1 MSPRGYRLLFWLGLI
16 LIAIIALG
24 IVQSILLPFAAGVV
38 LAFVLS
44 PAVAQLER
52 WGVRRSLAALAV
64 LVAFLIGVVLV
75 FVILVPLIQNQVV
88 QLIAKVPALV
98 SFLQDQTKW
107 AMGLLEQRLPKEQ
120 MDKLQDL
127 ISTKLGEAVAWIAT
141 LFQSLITSSI
151 AILNILSLVIIAP
164 IVTFFLM
171 RDWELIVARLDD
183 LVPRQSL
190 ATVRAQARAVSDTLV
205 GFIHG
210 QALVCLFLAI
220 YYGMTLSLLAH
231 LDSGLA
237 LGLLI
242 GVLAVIP
249 MLGAAVGFV
258 LALGLAATQYGTW
271 TSILTVMAIFAIGQL
286 IEGNFLTPKLVGDR
300 IRLHPVWVIF
310 ALFAGA
316 TLFGFVGVLFAVPAA
331 AVIGVLVRFAVSR
344 YRGSSIYDDRQSAA
358 PRGLTPDQ

>member
-16 LIAIIALG
+16 LIVLIALG
-24 IVQSILLPFAAGVV
+24 MVQGILLPFAAGVV
-38 LAFVLS
+38 LAFILS
-44 PAVAQLER
+44 PAVARLER
-52 WGVRRSLAALAV
+52 WGIRRSLASFAILA
-64 LVAFLIGVVLV
+64 AFLIGLVLV
-75 FVILVPLIQNQVV
+75 LVVLVPLIQNQIV
-88 QLIAKVPALV
+88 QLVGKVPALIT
-98 SFLQDQTKW
+98 FLQEQNKRLT
-107 AMGLLEQRLPKEQ
+107 GLLQQQLPKEQ

-127 ISTKLGEAVAWIAT
+127 VNGKLAEAVGWVAT
-141 LFQSLITSSI
+141 LLQSLITSSI
-151 AILNILSLVIIAP
+151 AVLNIVSLVVITP
-164 IVTFFLM
+164 IVTFLLM
-171 RDWELIVARLDD
+171 RDWETLVTLIDD

-190 ATVRAQARAVSDTLV
+190 PTVRAQARAVSDTLV

-210 QALVCLFLAI
+210 QALVCLILAV
-220 YYGMTLSLLAH
+220 YYGTTLSFAQ

-249 MLGAAVGFV
+249 MLGAALGFV

-271 TSILTVMAIFAIGQL
+271 TALLTVVAIFAVGQV

-310 ALFAGA
+310 ALVAGA
-316 TLFGFVGVLFAVPAA
+316 SLFGFVGVLFAVPAA

-344 YRGSSIYDDRQSAA
+344 YRRSTIYDPRQPEA
-358 PRGLTPDQ
+358 PRGLTPYQ

>member
-1 MSPRGYRLLFWLGLI
+1 MSPRGYRLLFWLGFI
-16 LIAIIALG
+16 LITIIALG
-24 IVQSILLPFAAGVV
+24 MVQSILLPFAAGVV

-44 PAVAQLER
+44 PAVARLER
-52 WGVRRSLAALAV
+52 WGIRRSLAALAV
-64 LVAFLIGVVLV
+64 LIVFLIGVVLV
-75 FVILVPLIQNQVV
+75 FVVLVPLIQNQVV

-98 SFLQDQTKW
+98 AFLQEQTKW
-107 AMGLLEQRLPKEQ
+107 LMGLLQQRLPKDQ

-127 ISTKLGEAVAWIAT
+127 VNTKLGEAVAWIAT

-151 AILNILSLVIIAP
+151 AVLNIVSLVVITP
-164 IVTFFLM
+164 IVTFLLM
-171 RDWELIVARLDD
+171 RDWETMVAVIDD
-183 LVPRQSL
+183 LAPRQSL
-190 ATVRAQARAVSDTLV
+190 GTVRAQARAVSDTLV
-205 GFIHG
+205 GFVHG
-210 QALVCLFLAI
+210 QALVCLILAI
-220 YYGMTLSLLAH
+220 YYGITLSFVGR

-249 MLGAAVGFV
+249 FLGATLGFV

-271 TSILTVMAIFAIGQL
+271 TAILTVVGIFAVGQV

-316 TLFGFVGVLFAVPAA
+316 SLFGFVGVLFAVPAA
-331 AVIGVLVRFAVSR
+331 AVIGVLVRFAVGR
-344 YRGSSIYDDRQSAA
+344 YRHSALYDPTQPAA
-358 PRGLTPDQ
+358 GRGLIPPQ